1 LGFREIFLILRIT
14 INIGTVGI
22 IFGTVFAD
30 TRLRVGVVAG
40 LGLLQIYV
48 YSAKGVI
55 PAGNHRHIAQICAE
69 FTLKLVLV
77 GMFSI
82 FKHNNVLVNHVFDV
96 SGLFFTS

>member
-1 LGFREIFLILRIT
+1 LGFREIFLILRI
-14 INIGTVGI
+14 NIGIVEI

-30 TRLRVGVVAG
+30 TRLRISVVAG

-82 FKHNNVLVNHVFDV
+82 
-96 SGLFFTS
+96 